1 RRANRRGPPRDR
13 LAMTSQLQAA
23 PQLIGLAHRETRLRD
38 LLDLVPEQLE
48 PPLDLPRLDR
58 QVGELAAVLTPAL
71 GGARHL
77 GAQAPVARV
86 RVEQLAL
93 PALVEQ
99 PRLLVLTVDLDER
112 PDVLG
117 QPRRRHRG
125 VVEAGGRA
133 PARAD
138 LAARD

>member
-1 RRANRRGPPRDR
+1 RDR
-13 LAMTSQLQAA
+13 LTVTSQLEAA
-23 PQLIGLAHRETRLRD
+23 PQLLGLAHGESRLRD

-58 QVGELAAVLTPAL
+58 QVGELTPVLAPAL

-77 GAQAPVARV
+77 GAKAPVARV
-86 RVEQLAL
+86 RVEQLEL

-99 PRLLVLTVDLDER
+99 PRLLVLAVDLDEGS
-112 PDVLG
+112 DVLG